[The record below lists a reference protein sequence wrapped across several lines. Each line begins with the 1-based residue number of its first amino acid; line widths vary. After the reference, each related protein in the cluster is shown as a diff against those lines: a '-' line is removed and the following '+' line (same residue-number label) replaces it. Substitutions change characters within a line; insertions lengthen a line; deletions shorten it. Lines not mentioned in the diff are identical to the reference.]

1 MSDPIVVTTPSSPSF
16 ISSAVGGESQVVTVP
31 SSQAILV
38 NTTPPA
44 PTIVTIYRAEG
55 GGIYSA
61 EGVDDFTL
69 VALAGH
75 PNAYSVATYNAEGL
89 VTERLWKV
97 SAAGAELLRHTFT
110 YPSASVSVRVET
122 SYRAPSPVTRTVTVT
137 QSGGGVVWEVI

>member
-16 ISSAVGGESQVVTVP
+16 ISSAVGGESQVLTVP

-55 GGIYSA
+55 DGIA
-61 EGVDDFTL
+61 RVDDFTL
-69 VALAGH
+69 VALAGY

-97 SAAGAELLRHTFT
+97 SAAGANLLRHTFT
-110 YPSASVSVRVET
+110 YPSAAVSVRVET

-137 QSGGGVVWEVI
+137 QSGGGVVWEVS